1 MKYYEVQGKRIPTM
15 PEGEALLKL
24 RRFPPNAEVIT
35 WDGNDI
41 RDVSMVEDKIEEILF
56 YLSAENEDADKSY
69 K

>member
-1 MKYYEVQGKRIPTM
+1 M